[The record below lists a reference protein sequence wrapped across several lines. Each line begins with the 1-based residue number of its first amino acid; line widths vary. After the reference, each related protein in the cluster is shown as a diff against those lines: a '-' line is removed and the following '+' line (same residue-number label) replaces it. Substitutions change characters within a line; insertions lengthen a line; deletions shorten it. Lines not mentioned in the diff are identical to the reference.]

1 MPATLPPYPLDALVI
16 NDAEVEYLLELEDQD
31 DHRRRRRRR
40 SKGDC
45 AGGDCASVE
54 QVQMC
59 RGGAEGQE
67 QRMAPC

>member
-40 SKGDC
+40 RSRRSRWSRRSR
-45 AGGDCASVE
+45 AGWGS
-54 QVQMC
+54 
-59 RGGAEGQE
+59 GG
-67 QRMAPC
+67 